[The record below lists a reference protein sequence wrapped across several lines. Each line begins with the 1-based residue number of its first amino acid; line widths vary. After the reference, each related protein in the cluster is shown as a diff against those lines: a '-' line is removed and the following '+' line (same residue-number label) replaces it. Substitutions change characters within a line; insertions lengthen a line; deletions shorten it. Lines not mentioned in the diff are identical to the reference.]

1 MRLLIPSLL
10 ALALVAG
17 CGKKKPVE
25 AAVAAVTPEVPAAPA
40 PPPEPEPEPEPE
52 PPKSNAD
59 FTATFTMADGTTK
72 SGKVTRVER
81 GLDWYAE
88 DGWTDD
94 ADDLVVSLESGND
107 LVEKPWE
114 EVDTVNIAYGNRDGI
129 DCQYDSGFTPWMYM
143 CVLRTTTKAKT
154 VDGKSWALTTRNRWK
169 FTFSDGSDVDFYV
182 YKLPERQ
189 QDDKTMGLDSVE
201 NYDLYG
207 TLQAKV
213 METAKGSAVVKIDI
227 DK

>member
-1 MRLLIPSLL
+1 MRTLLPVVV
-10 ALALVAG
+10 ALTLTAG
-17 CGKKKPVE
+17 CGKKSPAP
-25 AAVAAVTPEVPAAPA
+25 AADTTPAVTEPAPPP

-52 PPKSNAD
+52 PPKANAD
-59 FTATFTMADGTTK
+59 FNATLTMADGTTK
-72 SGKVTRVER
+72 SGHVKRVER
-81 GLDWYAE
+81 GIDWYAE

-94 ADDLVVSLESGND
+94 GDDLVVSLESGSD
-107 LVEKPWE
+107 LVERPWSDID
-114 EVDTVNIAYGNRDGI
+114 VITIAYGGRDGI
-129 DCQYDSGFTPWMYM
+129 DCQYDSGYTPWMYM

-154 VDGKSWALTTRNRWK
+154 TDGKSWSATTRNRWK
-169 FTFSDGSDVDFYV
+169 FTFDDDSTAEFYV

-213 METAKGSAVVKIDI
+213 LETAKGSAVVKVDI
-227 DK
+227 NK